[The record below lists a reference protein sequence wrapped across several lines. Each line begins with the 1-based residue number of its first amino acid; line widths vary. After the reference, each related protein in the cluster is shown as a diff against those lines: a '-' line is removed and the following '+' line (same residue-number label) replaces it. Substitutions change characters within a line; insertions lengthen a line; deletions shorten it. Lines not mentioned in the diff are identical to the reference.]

1 MSVKIL
7 VCIITCLAV
16 LSCGALVHAQPLTG
30 YEKILVIRLGY
41 DNGVYQ
47 ENAQYIRYGQGPNL
61 NILSG
66 NKKAIISDSEGKT
79 ITSFVVMEP
88 GIATGDSIGTTGE
101 GSPYPEAYL
110 EQSRTDEMVMT
121 IPYLPNMQVF
131 RLYDAQGSAPL
142 ISLDLTPSHT
152 VFCADFPND
161 PDCTQLNVQARSSP
175 TVTNIPTFYL
185 SIIMVLVLIAAL
197 SPIILRR
204 MKTAPDIPV
213 KKSVLIVDDEP
224 DLVEL
229 VRLLLDKQGYTSMS
243 ALGGKECL
251 ALLSQKKNVPDVIL
265 LDIMMQPMD
274 GWETLE
280 KIKTNPETKD
290 IPVLMLTGKLL
301 TAAEAK
307 QYHICIEDYIMKPFE
322 KVQLYAAI
330 EHVLTRKKI
339 IHENIVL
346 AKKAGVAQE
355 TFCEYAKLSRHVDIN
370 KKLIGLLEKSYGTHE
385 PGKHGVGDAFD
396 IIEQMIMN
404 TRSNEDRLEQLQ
416 REIFSAFTAK
426 GYPVPIW

>member
-1 MSVKIL
+1 MRGKIL
-7 VCIITCLAV
+7 VCVITCLAV
-16 LSCGALVHAQPLTG
+16 LSCVALVHAQPLTG

-47 ENAQYIRYGQGPNL
+47 ENAQYIRYGQAPNL

-66 NKKAIISDSEGKT
+66 NKKAVISDSEGKT

-88 GIATGDSIGTTGE
+88 GIATGDSVGTTVG

-110 EQSRTDEMVMT
+110 ERSRTDEIVMT
-121 IPYLPNMQVF
+121 IPYLPDMQVF
-131 RLYDAQGSAPL
+131 RLYDEQGTAPL
-142 ISLDLTPSHT
+142 ISVDLTPSHT
-152 VFCADFPND
+152 VFCADYPND
-161 PDCTQLNVQARSSP
+161 PDCLKLNPQSRSSAAD
-175 TVTNIPTFYL
+175 TNIPSFYL
-185 SIIMVLVLIAAL
+185 SIFAFLVLIAAMT
-197 SPIILRR
+197 PFIFKR
-204 MKTAPDIPV
+204 MKTAPEIPL

-229 VRLLLDKQGYTSMS
+229 VRLLLEKQGYHSMS
-243 ALGGKECL
+243 APGGKECL
-251 ALLSQKKNVPDVIL
+251 DILRQKKNLPDVIL

-280 KIKTNPETKD
+280 KIKSNPDTKD
-290 IPVLMLTGKLL
+290 IPVLMLTGKQL

-307 QYHICIEDYIMKPFE
+307 QYHICIEDYIMKPLD
-322 KVQLYAAI
+322 KNQLFAAI
-330 EHVLTRKKI
+330 EHVLTRKKV

-370 KKLIGLLEKSYGTHE
+370 KKLIGLLEKSYGTPE
-385 PGKHGVGDAFD
+385 PGKHGIGDALD